1 MKPLPPTFALNCPN
15 DCWLVVAPHYD
26 PPDLRPA
33 ALATGGL
40 CAHRR
45 GQRRAPRAAAAAR
58 GALYSEMAR
67 MTDRMTLII
76 KHEAVKDTGSFEVR
90 FRDGRPSVFF
100 YWDEVASR
108 RGPDM
113 LTSEQAQEQA
123 RAFAKA
129 ERDKGRDEVGR

>member
-100 YWDEVASR
+100 YGTRSPAVAAPICSPANR
-108 RGPDM
+108 HRNRPG
-113 LTSEQAQEQA
+113 LSLKLSA
-123 RAFAKA
+123 
-129 ERDKGRDEVGR
+129 